1 MLYSVHNKN
10 LSDGNLLLYRHLMS
24 LVVLFIG
31 LKTTILKVDNTF
43 NLFIML
49 RKTYKMTTT
58 TQTAKVANAL
68 VNGAQLTAKQITS
81 RYGVKSVSSLI
92 SKLRSE
98 GLSIYL
104 NKRVSSFDGES
115 YMKYMI
121 GTPTRAVVA
130 AGYKALR
137 SA

>member
-1 MLYSVHNKN
+1 
-10 LSDGNLLLYRHLMS
+10 
-24 LVVLFIG
+24 
-31 LKTTILKVDNTF
+31 
-43 NLFIML
+43 
-49 RKTYKMTTT
+49 MTTK
-58 TQTAKVANAL
+58 TQAAKVATAL
-68 VNGAQLTAKQITS
+68 VNGAALTSKQISS
-81 RYGVKSVSSLI
+81 RYGVKNVRAVI

-104 NKRVSSFDGES
+104 NKRVSSFDGETYS
-115 YMKYMI
+115 KYMI

>member
-1 MLYSVHNKN
+1 
-10 LSDGNLLLYRHLMS
+10 
-24 LVVLFIG
+24 
-31 LKTTILKVDNTF
+31 
-43 NLFIML
+43 
-49 RKTYKMTTT
+49 MTTT
-58 TQTAKVANAL
+58 TTTTQAARVENAL
-68 VNGAQLTAKQITS
+68 VNGAELTAKQITA
-81 RYGVKSVSSLI
+81 RYGVKNVRSVI

-104 NKRVSSFDGES
+104 NKRVSSFDGAS

-137 SA
+137 TA